1 MNLEVARHFMVALF
15 IGALVGVERE
25 QRRSSEP
32 ERFFG
37 GVRTHILLALVGA
50 TAAWLARELASAW
63 VFAVTLAAVS
73 AVGVASY
80 VRRGRDAVEPAPG
93 LTSEIAAMAVVLL
106 GAMVVVGDAAL
117 GVALAVVV
125 SAVLAFKQP
134 LHVLVA
140 KIGTEDLLAAIKLMC
155 MSFIVLPLL
164 PRTPVDPWNAVNLY
178 QLWLLVILTSALS
191 LVGYLAM
198 RWFGASRGT
207 AITGMAGGLVSS
219 TATTLSFARES
230 RSAGASPTGHRE
242 ASGILLSWLVM
253 FVRVLVLV
261 AVVNPALLQAAWIPL
276 AAMGAVTGTFAL
288 AHTLLC
294 MRTAPADGSAL
305 AVRNPFQLREAL
317 RFGVLFAVI
326 LLLIRLAQTHLPQSG
341 FYVVSALAGSADVDA
356 ITLSLA
362 QDGHTPV
369 HTSQAAI
376 ALCLALLSNTAVK
389 TSTVLLFGR
398 GRVRRHTLVA
408 AGTITFIGAAT
419 LLVLA

>member
-1 MNLEVARHFMVALF
+1 MNLEVARHFLVALF

-32 ERFFG
+32 ERVLG

-50 TAAWLARELASAW
+50 TSAWLARELASAW
-63 VFAVTLAAVS
+63 VFAIALAAVS
-73 AVGVASY
+73 AVVVAGY
-80 VRRGRDAVEPAPG
+80 VRRGRDPADQAPG

-117 GVALAVVV
+117 GVALAVAV

-198 RWFGASRGT
+198 RWLGSSRGT
-207 AITGMAGGLVSS
+207 AITGLAGGLVSS
-219 TATTLSFARES
+219 TATTLSFARAS
-230 RSAGASPTGHRE
+230 RSAEASPAGNRE
-242 ASGILLSWLVM
+242 ATGILLSWLVM
-253 FVRVLVLV
+253 FLRVLVLV
-261 AVVNPALLQAAWIPL
+261 AVVNPSLLQAVWIPL
-276 AAMGAVTGTFAL
+276 TAMGAATGAFAL
-288 AHTLLC
+288 AHYLLC
-294 MRTAPADGSAL
+294 TRTAAADAGSL
-305 AVRNPFQLREAL
+305 AVRNPFQLGEAL
-317 RFGVLFAVI
+317 RFGLLFAVI
-326 LLLIRLAQTHLPQSG
+326 LLLIRLAQIHLPQSG

-362 QDGHTPV
+362 HDGHTQV
-369 HTSQAAI
+369 QTAQAAT
-376 ALCLALLSNTAVK
+376 ALCVALLSNTVVK
-389 TSTVLLFGR
+389 TATVLLYGR
-398 GRVRRHTLVA
+398 GRVRHHTLVA
-408 AGTITFIGAAT
+408 AGTVMLVGVAT
-419 LLVLA
+419 LLMLA

>member
-1 MNLEVARHFMVALF
+1 MNLEVARHFMIALF

-63 VFAVTLAAVS
+63 VFAVALAAVS

-80 VRRGRDAVEPAPG
+80 VRRGRDRAGEAHG
-93 LTSEIAAMAVVLL
+93 FSGEIAAMAVVLL
-106 GAMVVVGDAAL
+106 GAMVVVGDPAL
-117 GVALAVVV
+117 GVALAVAV

-134 LHVLVA
+134 LHVLVGR
-140 KIGTEDLLAAIKLMC
+140 IGSEDLLAAIKLLC

-164 PRTPVDPWNAVNLY
+164 PRTPVDPWHALNLY

-198 RWFGASRGT
+198 RWFGSTRGT

-219 TATTLSFARES
+219 TATTLSFARAS
-230 RSAGASPTGHRE
+230 CSAGASPAGNRE

-253 FVRVLVLV
+253 FVRVMVLV
-261 AVVNPALLQAAWIPL
+261 ALVNASLLQAAWIPL
-276 AAMGAVTGTFAL
+276 AAMGLATGAFAL
-288 AHTLLC
+288 GHYLLSI
-294 MRTAPADGSAL
+294 RTMPADGSAL
-305 AVRNPFQLREAL
+305 AVRNPFQVGEAL
-317 RFGVLFAVI
+317 RFGALFAAI

-341 FYVVSALAGSADVDA
+341 LYLVSALAGSADVDA

-362 QDGHTPV
+362 QDGSSRAT
-369 HTSQAAI
+369 TAQAAL
-376 ALCLALLSNTAVK
+376 ALCVAVLSNTAVK
-389 TSTVLLFGR
+389 TATVLLFGR
-398 GRVRRHTLVA
+398 GQVRRHTLVA
-408 AGTITFIGAAT
+408 AAAIAVTGAVA
-419 LLVLA
+419 LLAPA